1 MPRKGR
7 PLPEPPRGKRF
18 GESAGGGELIFD
30 KLQEA
35 AAEGKL
41 EKFIHDNIPGGGH
54 AQKLTEMMMGMSGMP
69 VTGMPPSGK
78 PEAKAGGAAKE
89 KVPTDV
95 LQAVREGNVGALQ
108 GLLKREHEK
117 HEVAAGTAAGVI
129 AGGKGA
135 KKKKGKAEDAMAGQV
150 NAVQFTGSLVEKEVI
165 DSLMEIAVDNGL
177 QMDWLI
183 MRALKLYVKKYQ
195 ETGQL

>member
-7 PLPEPPRGKRF
+7 PLPEPPRGKMF
-18 GESAGGGELIFD
+18 GESAGGGGLIFD
-30 KLQEA
+30 RLQEA

-41 EKFIHDNIPGGGH
+41 EKFIHDNIPGGGY

-78 PEAKAGGAAKE
+78 PEAKEGGAAKG

-95 LQAVREGNVGALQ
+95 LQAVREGNVGTLQ

-117 HEVAAGTAAGVI
+117 HEVTAGMAAGVI

-135 KKKKGKAEDAMAGQV
+135 KKKKGKAEDAMAGQA
-150 NAVQFTGSLVEKEVI
+150 NAAQFTGSLVEKEVI